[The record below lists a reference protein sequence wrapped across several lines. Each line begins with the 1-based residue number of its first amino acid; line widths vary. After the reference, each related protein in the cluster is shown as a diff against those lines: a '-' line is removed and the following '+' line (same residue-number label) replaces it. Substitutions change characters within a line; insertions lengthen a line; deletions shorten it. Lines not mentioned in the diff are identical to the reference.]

1 AAAIHR
7 EVCAT
12 GSTGRT
18 LPISAYLQAR
28 TQRVLVQASA
38 SCASRASPFS
48 RARKR
53 NTEACVRLQQFAG
66 RLNGCATSDQSS
78 KEASDSKATE
88 SQNESTRIALQP
100 RKPGRRQKPKELPT
114 PHKTVFL
121 FQPRRRWS
129 QMKVLAEQKT
139 KQLVE
144 WIEETKKEITS
155 SLRLPEPQ
163 RAPELKEDLQ
173 IRKQQ
178 SYRSSLRKVG
188 HRQAGG

>member
-1 AAAIHR
+1 M
-7 EVCAT
+7 
-12 GSTGRT
+12 
-18 LPISAYLQAR
+18 
-28 TQRVLVQASA
+28 LVQATA

-129 QMKVLAEQKT
+129 QKKVLAEQKT

>member
-1 AAAIHR
+1 
-7 EVCAT
+7 
-12 GSTGRT
+12 
-18 LPISAYLQAR
+18 
-28 TQRVLVQASA
+28 
-38 SCASRASPFS
+38 
-48 RARKR
+48 
-53 NTEACVRLQQFAG
+53 
-66 RLNGCATSDQSS
+66 LNGCATSDQSS
-78 KEASDSKATE
+78 KEASGSKATE

-129 QMKVLAEQKT
+129 QKKVLAEQKT